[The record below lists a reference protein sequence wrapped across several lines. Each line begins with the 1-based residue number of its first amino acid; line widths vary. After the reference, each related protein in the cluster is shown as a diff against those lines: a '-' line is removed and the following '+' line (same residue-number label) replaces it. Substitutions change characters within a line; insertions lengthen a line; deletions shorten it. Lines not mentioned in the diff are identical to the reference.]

1 MSQSAAYDEIHVA
14 RGKQTPDEWLAESQ
28 ADLVVL
34 ARRKFKAGELVLLP
48 VNHCL
53 VEGTCKRPV
62 GAMPLDMVI
71 APDGEKATRVAFWV
85 KPLWQPKRVRG
96 NLTAAIV
103 PFWLLTKTQQAP
115 ESQGK
120 AASQGSL
127 IYAIA
132 KVDVPSPA
140 AIVKGGR
147 DVKSKVT
154 MWIPYLTND
163 MSLDKGARLLA
174 KGNMLAA
181 WAQTQDD
188 TATEDDTA

>member
-1 MSQSAAYDEIHVA
+1 MSQSAAHDEIHVA
-14 RGKQTPDEWLAESQ
+14 SSRDEWLVESQ
-28 ADLVVL
+28 ADLAVF

-62 GAMPLDMVI
+62 GAMPLEMVI
-71 APDGEKATRVAFWV
+71 TPDGEKEATRVAFWV
-85 KPLWQPKRVRG
+85 KPCWGPSRIFD
-96 NLTAAIV
+96 NLVAEIV
-103 PFWLLTKTQQAP
+103 PFWLLTETQQAP

-132 KVDVPSPA
+132 EVDVPSPA

-154 MWIPYLTND
+154 MRIPYLTND
-163 MSLDKGARLLA
+163 MSLDKGARLFV
-174 KGNMLAA
+174 KGNMIPA
-181 WAQTQDD
+181 WAQTENA